1 MTAPFAR
8 FAVAVLFAVV
18 LAGAAAAQTA
28 PPNALQGFSQ
38 NRNEPVKIDAAT
50 LEVRDKQKVAT
61 FGGNVKLV
69 QGDTTLTCK
78 TLVVFYDQDS
88 EPNAMKTATP
98 VAPGGGKQSIRRLE
112 AKGDV
117 IVVQK
122 DQKATGDNGIFDM
135 KANTV
140 TLIGNVLIS
149 QGPNA
154 IKGDRL
160 VVNLTT
166 GVSRVECDNNPSK
179 RCVVSAIINPNSGPA
194 AGGAKSDGKSEA
206 KPDHK
211 PDARQNGGTA
221 AGRHPARSQGG
232 APAGLY

>member
-1 MTAPFAR
+1 MIAPSTRFIFA
-8 FAVAVLFAVV
+8 AVVAALFAVV
-18 LAGAAAAQTA
+18 FASNASAQTST
-28 PPNALQGFSQ
+28 PNALQGFSQ

-78 TLVVFYDQDS
+78 TLVVFYDQDA
-88 EPNAMKTATP
+88 EAGTMKTATP

-122 DQKATGDNGIFDM
+122 DQKATGDNGVFDM
-135 KANTV
+135 KSNTV
-140 TLIGNVLIS
+140 TLIGSVTIS
-149 QGPNA
+149 QGPQV
-154 IKGDRL
+154 IQGDRL

-166 GVSRVECDNNPSK
+166 GVSRVECDNSPNRQCRVRALLNPS
-179 RCVVSAIINPNSGPA
+179 
-194 AGGAKSDGKSEA
+194 AGKPDSKPDTKSDA
-206 KPDHK
+206 KPDG
-211 PDARQNGGTA
+211 AA
-221 AGRHPARSQGG
+221 AGRHPGRSQGG
-232 APAGLY
+232 SPAGGLY

>member
-8 FAVAVLFAVV
+8 LAVAVLFAVV
-18 LAGAAAAQTA
+18 LAGGAAAQTA

-88 EPNAMKTATP
+88 DSGTGAMKTATP

-122 DQKATGDNGIFDM
+122 DQKATGENGIFDM
-135 KANTV
+135 KSNTV
-140 TLIGNVLIS
+140 TLIGGVTIS
-149 QGPNA
+149 QGPQV
-154 IKGDRL
+154 IQGDRL

-166 GVSRVECDNNPSK
+166 GVSRVECDNSPN
-179 RCVVSAIINPNSGPA
+179 RQCRVRALLNPN
-194 AGGAKSDGKSEA
+194 AGKPDAKPDGKS
-206 KPDHK
+206 
-211 PDARQNGGTA
+211 DARPDSAA
-221 AGRHPARSQGG
+221 AGRHPARPQGG
-232 APAGLY
+232 PPSGHY